1 MSSPATE
8 AAARRKLILDTF
20 DALLDVPEAERDAWL
35 LARFADD
42 QALLDTVKALLAA
55 DALAPTAMPT
65 ELPGASG
72 TIIVAPLRI
81 GPYRLDTM
89 IGSGGMGDVWK
100 GVRDD
105 GLFDQDVAIKLMRP
119 SRYAAEAL
127 GFFDTERRA
136 LARLTHPHIAR
147 LFDGGVTPEGLPWFI
162 MELVDGE
169 PLNEWAAERRLTTDA
184 AVRLMI
190 AICDAVQYAH
200 SQLVVHADLKPSNI
214 LVDRAGAP
222 HLVDFGIASLAQLHA
237 EHLVDAEETQA
248 AAFPS
253 TPAYAS
259 PQRLKGEAPTPADDI
274 WSLGILLSGLLTGKW
289 PEKAGDALAPTAIAD
304 LQAIADRAVAV
315 DARARYTTAQA
326 MGDDLQAWREHRPI
340 AARQGDWRYAS
351 RLFVRRHPRST
362 FAGIAGAVGVL
373 VALSLISVLYVR
385 SEHARHEAQARFDDV
400 RSLAGYMLG
409 DFHDELVKLPGST
422 ALREKNATV
431 GWQYLTRLSQDRDVP
446 VEVTRDIAVGYGRL
460 GNAEATTSSNGNG
473 KVHDGDWALLQSETL
488 LRGLVKAYPD
498 RDDFKRELARTLAW
512 RSGVILGAHN
522 DPKGARAALD
532 ESFALYDGVLARHP
546 DDLEAGYGRW
556 NAMIGLGDLYFGA
569 DDMPALKALMEDA
582 QARFRTLPVNDKYRS
597 LRALLEAATENSL
610 GDSSYYVVGKEAGVQ
625 HYKRALAIMAQAR
638 ADGVMDMRIPMR
650 QAYYSYQLSSSYQDM
665 GQPRLALQ
673 WARAGE
679 AIIADLNTY
688 DDSTGTRHIRD
699 ILSLQTSTALADLGR
714 SGEAVAEAEAS
725 VARRRTSL
733 ARQPDDMDNQL
744 NMASGLHTLSNFYVT
759 AKQPAKACAAARESM
774 TFLDTLAAHGGV
786 PERNRHMDV
795 EPLKSFLATCP
806 KV

>member
-8 AAARRKLILDTF
+8 AAARRKLILDMF
-20 DALLDVPEAERDAWL
+20 DAVLDVPEADRDAWL
-35 LARFADD
+35 AERFGEDP
-42 QALLDTVKALLAA
+42 ALVETVKALLAA

-81 GPYRLDTM
+81 GPYKLDSM

-147 LFDGGVTPEGLPWFI
+147 LFDGGVTAEGLPWFI

-169 PLNEWAAERRLTTDA
+169 PLHVWNDGRRLTADQ
-184 AVRLMI
+184 AVGLMI

-237 EHLVDAEETQA
+237 EQLGSDEEVQA

-259 PQRLKGEAPTPADDI
+259 PQRLKGETPTPSDDI
-274 WSLGILLSGLLTGKW
+274 WSLGILLSGLLTGAW
-289 PEKAGDALAPTAIAD
+289 PEKAGDGLAKTDIAD
-304 LQAIADRAVAV
+304 LQAIADRAVAAEPR
-315 DARARYTTAQA
+315 DRYATAEA
-326 MGDDLQAWREHRPI
+326 MGDDLRAWRAYRPVT
-340 AARQGDWRYAS
+340 ARRGDWRYVS

-362 FAGIAGAVGVL
+362 FAGIAGAAGVL
-373 VALSLISVLYVR
+373 VALTLISVLYVR

-422 ALREKNATV
+422 SLREKNATV

-473 KVHDGDWALLQSETL
+473 KVHDGDWALRQSETL
-488 LRGLVKAYPD
+488 LRGLVKTYPD

-546 DDLEAGYGRW
+546 DDPEAGYGRW

-569 DDMPALKALMEDA
+569 DDMPALKKLMEDA
-582 QARFRTLPVNDKYRS
+582 QTRFRTLPVTDKYRS

-610 GDSSYYVVGKEAGVQ
+610 GDSSYYVVGKAAGVV
-625 HYKRALAIMAQAR
+625 HYQRAEAILAQAR
-638 ADGVMDMRIPMR
+638 AAGIMDMRIPMR

-665 GQPRLALQ
+665 GEPKLALQ
-673 WARAGE
+673 LADKGQ
-679 AIIADLNTY
+679 AIIADLNQY

-699 ILSLQTSTALADLGR
+699 ILSLQRSTALADLGR
-714 SGEAVAEAEAS
+714 AGEAVAEAEAS

-733 ARQPDDMDNQL
+733 SQQPDDMDNRL
-744 NMASGLHTLSNFYVT
+744 NLASGLHTLSNFYVT
-759 AKQPAKACAAARESM
+759 ARQPAKACAAARESM
-774 TFLDTLAAHGGV
+774 GFLDSIAAHGGV
-786 PERNRHMDV
+786 PERNQHADV
-795 EPLKSFLATCP
+795 APLRAFLAGCP
-806 KV
+806 KG